1 MQRAEKLLEDAQIK
15 ISSVLSEVHG
25 ASGRAMMEALI
36 AGKRDPHTLARLARG
51 RAKVKTAALE
61 EALRGFF
68 TDHHAVILQMMLDNI
83 DRMSA
88 QISALDDRIEKA
100 VAPFCDRVDQ
110 LVDLPGIDRVTAAE
124 LIGEIGVDMSR
135 FPTAAHLVSWAKFCP
150 QTHQSAGKT
159 KRKGSG
165 KGNPWLGGTLGRIVF
180 GLSRTDTF
188 LGTRYRRLAK
198 RRGKQKAIVALGNSV
213 LTVVYHLLADPE
225 ARFDDLGPGF
235 YESRINTNRRA
246 RNLATQLQAI
256 TGQKIVIRDGKAVI
270 AESAA

>member
-1 MQRAEKLLEDAQIK
+1 M
-15 ISSVLSEVHG
+15 
-25 ASGRAMMEALI
+25 
-36 AGKRDPHTLARLARG
+36 
-51 RAKVKTAALE
+51 
-61 EALRGFF
+61 
-68 TDHHAVILQMMLDNI
+68 
-83 DRMSA
+83 
-88 QISALDDRIEKA
+88 
-100 VAPFCDRVDQ
+100 
-110 LVDLPGIDRVTAAE
+110 
-124 LIGEIGVDMSR
+124 
-135 FPTAAHLVSWAKFCP
+135 
-150 QTHQSAGKT
+150 
-159 KRKGSG
+159 
-165 KGNPWLGGTLGRIVF
+165 F

>member
-1 MQRAEKLLEDAQIK
+1 M
-15 ISSVLSEVHG
+15 
-25 ASGRAMMEALI
+25 
-36 AGKRDPHTLARLARG
+36 
-51 RAKVKTAALE
+51 
-61 EALRGFF
+61 
-68 TDHHAVILQMMLDNI
+68 
-83 DRMSA
+83 
-88 QISALDDRIEKA
+88 
-100 VAPFCDRVDQ
+100 
-110 LVDLPGIDRVTAAE
+110 
-124 LIGEIGVDMSR
+124 
-135 FPTAAHLVSWAKFCP
+135 
-150 QTHQSAGKT
+150 
-159 KRKGSG
+159 
-165 KGNPWLGGTLGRIVF
+165 F

-225 ARFDDLGPGF
+225 ARFYDLGPGF

>member
-1 MQRAEKLLEDAQIK
+1 M
-15 ISSVLSEVHG
+15 
-25 ASGRAMMEALI
+25 
-36 AGKRDPHTLARLARG
+36 
-51 RAKVKTAALE
+51 
-61 EALRGFF
+61 LR
-68 TDHHAVILQMMLDNI
+68 MMLDNI

-88 QISALDDRIEKA
+88 QITALDGRIAEA
-100 VAPFCDRVDQ
+100 VALSPIGWTDWLTC
-110 LVDLPGIDRVTAAE
+110 PGSTTAAAE
-124 LIGEIGVDMSR
+124 LIGEIGVDTSR
-135 FPTAAHLVSWAKFCP
+135 FPTAAHLRRAKFCP

-159 KRKGSG
+159 KRKGRG

-213 LTVVYHLLADPE
+213 LTVVYHLLADPK